1 MKWDMNNSNDIK
13 ELTIKELFSTGKY
26 VIPRYQRNYAWQEK
40 EITQLIQDV
49 YDYAL
54 KDKTNYY
61 IGTLVVYER
70 SHNGHTYYETIDG
83 QQRLTT
89 LNLIISAIKRNFA
102 NHDKI
107 YNFPFELNLAFDSRK
122 KSTSTLQAIAEINGS
137 KEPFFRD
144 EINYESNIKQGYWDT
159 VKFLKNELKED
170 NTIINFFRFLT
181 ENVKIFRVKVPHD
194 TDLNHYF
201 EIMNNRGEQLEKHEI
216 LKAKMLETLK
226 NEDSLKYSFNLIWEA
241 CSDMDR
247 YVQYGFSTS
256 RGNQKKDERKI
267 IFGVDWNNLQF
278 STLDEIANS
287 IFESNETN
295 TFDYN
300 EDSLTI
306 EEITKQPRNNQ
317 NLESTKSNDAE
328 RFSSVVSF
336 PNFLLHVL
344 RIVTKEN
351 IPLDDKR
358 LLDTFNHYLEKG
370 PCFVKEFG
378 FALLKTRFLFDKYII
393 KREFLNDNE
402 QWSLK
407 QLKLEKDKPRY
418 VNSFGEDENGQNK
431 EIIMLLS
438 MFHVSSP
445 TQIYK
450 HWLNAALYH
459 VVFYGAQSFLYFLH
473 DLSKAFFFDRFL
485 AKEPLDYY
493 DIIYQNQGIPKQNSK
508 NVNWDILNKGVQVEN
523 FIFNYLDFELWKRK
537 AEGYEK
543 FEFAFRSSVE
553 HYYPQNPVANI
564 EKLKKEI
571 CDNFG
576 NLCLLS
582 SSKNSRLTNH
592 TPEAKKD
599 YYIKAGID
607 SLKQKVMMNYPEEW
621 DEKAIL
627 KHGKEMEDI
636 LKSI

>member
-306 EEITKQPRNNQ
+306 EEITKQR
-317 NLESTKSNDAE
+317 
-328 RFSSVVSF
+328 
-336 PNFLLHVL
+336 
-344 RIVTKEN
+344 
-351 IPLDDKR
+351 
-358 LLDTFNHYLEKG
+358 
-370 PCFVKEFG
+370 C
-378 FALLKTRFLFDKYII
+378 
-393 KREFLNDNE
+393 
-402 QWSLK
+402 
-407 QLKLEKDKPRY
+407 
-418 VNSFGEDENGQNK
+418 
-431 EIIMLLS
+431 
-438 MFHVSSP
+438 
-445 TQIYK
+445 
-450 HWLNAALYH
+450 
-459 VVFYGAQSFLYFLH
+459 
-473 DLSKAFFFDRFL
+473 
-485 AKEPLDYY
+485 
-493 DIIYQNQGIPKQNSK
+493 
-508 NVNWDILNKGVQVEN
+508 
-523 FIFNYLDFELWKRK
+523 
-537 AEGYEK
+537 
-543 FEFAFRSSVE
+543 
-553 HYYPQNPVANI
+553 
-564 EKLKKEI
+564 
-571 CDNFG
+571 
-576 NLCLLS
+576 
-582 SSKNSRLTNH
+582 
-592 TPEAKKD
+592 
-599 YYIKAGID
+599 
-607 SLKQKVMMNYPEEW
+607 
-621 DEKAIL
+621 
-627 KHGKEMEDI
+627 
-636 LKSI
+636 